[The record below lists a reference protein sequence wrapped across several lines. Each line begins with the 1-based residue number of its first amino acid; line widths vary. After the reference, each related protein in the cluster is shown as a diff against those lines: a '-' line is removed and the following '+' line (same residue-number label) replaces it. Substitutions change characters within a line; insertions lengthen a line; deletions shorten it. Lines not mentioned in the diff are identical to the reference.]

1 MRVSR
6 RFVASATAVLCLVSI
21 IALPSVASAARSG
34 DSCKKAKTT
43 TSYTAKGKKVVLVC
57 TKVGTKLIWV
67 KKPARP
73 APPTVASCASGGAC
87 KIGDISPSGGIV
99 FYVSPTVINSVAG
112 ISAGGIYLEVAPTDV
127 SLDTGWCSDTTHAIT
142 LDDTPFNT
150 DIGFGAHNTLIMT
163 TGAADSVTPACTTG
177 AGVLAANL
185 SVGTFSD
192 WFLPSKDELGLIYTN
207 LKKHSPPLGTFA
219 NSAYWSSSEVGAVCK
234 VGRMCS
240 NFVWAQRF
248 SDGGMGE
255 TGKGTRSKF
264 RTAGNA
270 VRAIRAFG

>member
-1 MRVSR
+1 MTISR
-6 RFVASATAVLCLVSI
+6 RFVFSAAVVLCLVSI
-21 IALPSVASAARSG
+21 LALPSVASAARSG
-34 DSCKKAKTT
+34 DSCNKAKTT
-43 TSYTAKGKKVVLVC
+43 TSYATKGKKVTLVC
-57 TKVGTKLIWV
+57 TKVGKKLIWV
-67 KKPARP
+67 KKPAQP
-73 APPTVASCASGGAC
+73 APPTAVSCASGGTC
-87 KIGDISPSGGIV
+87 KIGDITPSGGIV
-99 FYVSPTVINSVAG
+99 FYVSPAAINAVAG
-112 ISAGGIYLEVAPTDV
+112 ISTGGIYLEVAPTDV

-142 LDDTPFNT
+142 LDDTPFST
-150 DIGFGAHNTLIMT
+150 AIGFGAHNTLIMT
-163 TGAADSVTPACTTG
+163 TGTADSITPACTTG

-185 SVGTFSD
+185 SIGTFSD
-192 WFLPSKDELGLIYTN
+192 WFLPSKDELNLIYIN
-207 LKKHSPPLGTFA
+207 LKKRSPALGSLA
-219 NSAYWSSSEVGAVCK
+219 DSAYWSSSEVGAVCK

>member
-1 MRVSR
+1 MKPSR

-21 IALPSVASAARSG
+21 IALPSIASAARSG

-43 TSYTAKGKKVVLVC
+43 TSYTAKGKKVTLVC
-57 TKVGTKLIWV
+57 TKVGKKLIWV
-67 KKPARP
+67 KKPA
-73 APPTVASCASGGAC
+73 PPTVVSCASGGAC
-87 KIGDISPSGGIV
+87 KIGDITPSGGIV
-99 FYVSPTVINSVAG
+99 FYVSPTAINSVAG

-142 LDDTPFNT
+142 LDDIPFST

-163 TGAADSVTPACTTG
+163 TGTADSITPACTTG

-185 SVGTFSD
+185 TVGTFSD
-192 WFLPSKDELGLIYTN
+192 WFLPSKDELNLIYTN
-207 LKKHSPPLGTFA
+207 LKKHSPPLGALA

-234 VGRMCS
+234 VGRMCT
-240 NFVWAQRF
+240 NFAWAQVF
-248 SDGGMGE
+248 SNGGQGE